1 MEVLGVG
8 LLDARLMGGNGTSP
22 RWEATEREQFSASLY
37 NHEHVG
43 AASGCP
49 QSAV

>member
-8 LLDARLMGGNGTSP
+8 LLDARLMGGNGTSLW
-22 RWEATEREQFSASLY
+22 WEATEREEFSASIS
-37 NHEHVG
+37 NHEHVSV
-43 AASGCP
+43 ASGCP